1 MTGPQHVAY
10 GPSAAQFGELYRP
23 AGGSLG
29 TVVVIHGGFWRAQ
42 YDLSLGRPLAADLAR
57 RGYTAWNLEYR
68 RVGAG
73 GGWPTTLQDVA
84 DGIDHLAHLDVDT
97 SRVVTVGHSAG
108 GHLAVWAAGRAR
120 LPSGAPGADPV
131 VAVTAAVSQAGV
143 LDLGTAAKNG
153 VGGTAV
159 TDLVGGM
166 PADLPDRY
174 SIADPIRRI
183 PLAAQVLCVHS
194 RADDSVP
201 FSQSSAYVTAAQYAG
216 GRARL
221 VETHGD
227 HFTVI
232 EPSSADWAVVV
243 DALPALFTVTPDG
256 AASRGARPA
265 PPPGTAS

>member
-1 MTGPQHVAY
+1 MQARAIAY
-10 GPSAAQFGELYRP
+10 GPSAAQFGELHLP
-23 AGGSLG
+23 AGPSSG
-29 TVVVIHGGFWRAQ
+29 TVVVIHGGFWRAG
-42 YDLSLGRPLAADLAR
+42 YDLSLGRPLATDLAD

-84 DGIDHLAHLDVDT
+84 DGIDHLALLDVDT
-97 SRVVTVGHSAG
+97 SAVATIGHSAG
-108 GHLAVWAAGRAR
+108 GHLAVWAAGRAK
-120 LPSGAPGADPV
+120 LPAGAPGAAPA
-131 VAVTAAVSQAGV
+131 VAVTAAVAQAGV
-143 LDLGTAAKNG
+143 LDLATAARTA

-159 TDLVGGM
+159 SDLLGG
-166 PADLPDRY
+166 AAAEHPDRY
-174 SIADPIRRI
+174 AVADPMRRV

-201 FSQSSAYVTAAQYAG
+201 FAQSSAYVTAARYAG

-232 EPSSADWAVVV
+232 DPASADWAAVV
-243 DALPALFTVTPDG
+243 DALPALF
-256 AASRGARPA
+256 S
-265 PPPGTAS
+265 